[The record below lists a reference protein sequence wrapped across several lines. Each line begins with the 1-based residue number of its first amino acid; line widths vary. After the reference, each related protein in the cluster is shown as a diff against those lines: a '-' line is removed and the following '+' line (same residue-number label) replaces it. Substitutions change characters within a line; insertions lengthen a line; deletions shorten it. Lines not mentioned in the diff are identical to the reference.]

1 MKFERK
7 GNMWMH
13 VCYYTSE
20 VSLFIIL
27 RDYLWHCL
35 NNISIKSVSS
45 KEEEEEM
52 HFHQN
57 FPN

>member
-20 VSLFIIL
+20 VSLL
-27 RDYLWHCL
+27 LYLETTSG
-35 NNISIKSVSS
+35 IV
-45 KEEEEEM
+45 
-52 HFHQN
+52 
-57 FPN
+57 